1 MRRESS
7 VSRLSNSAVAQ
18 ARPWR
23 ACVFSSPGAHRR
35 ACGFTLIELM
45 IVVAIIAVLATLGF
59 VIYQDFTIRS
69 QVTAGLADIAAGR
82 SNFESLVI
90 ARNLNTFDVNDLG
103 LSAQTPR
110 CDPIDMQPG
119 PDGFIRCSLV
129 GHPAIA
135 GEAVTLQRTV
145 DDAWVCEA
153 GGVAPRH
160 RPEGCQ

>member
-1 MRRESS
+1 MHTVS
-7 VSRLSNSAVAQ
+7 VNVDSQ

-23 ACVFSSPGAHRR
+23 ACAFYGFRNRR
-35 ACGFTLIELM
+35 ANTGFTLIELM

-59 VIYQDFTIRS
+59 VVYQDFAIRS

-82 SNFESLVI
+82 SNFESLVV
-90 ARNLNTFDVNDLG
+90 ARNLNTFDVSDLG
-103 LSAQTPR
+103 LTTRSTR

-119 PDGFIRCSLV
+119 PDGFIRCSLI

-135 GEAVTLQRTV
+135 GQTVTLQRTV
-145 DDAWVCEA
+145 DDVWLCEA
-153 GGVAPRH
+153 SGIAPRH

>member
-1 MRRESS
+1 M
-7 VSRLSNSAVAQ
+7 SRLSNGVITQ

-23 ACVFSSPGAHRR
+23 ACVFSNPGTPRTAR
-35 ACGFTLIELM
+35 GFTLIELM
-45 IVVAIIAVLATLGF
+45 IVVAIIAVLAALGF

-69 QVTAGLADIAAGR
+69 QVTAGLADISAGR

-90 ARNLNTFDVNDLG
+90 ARNLNTFDVTDLG
-103 LSAQTPR
+103 LSAQTTR

-145 DDAWVCEA
+145 DDVWLCEA
-153 GGVAPRH
+153 SGVAPRH